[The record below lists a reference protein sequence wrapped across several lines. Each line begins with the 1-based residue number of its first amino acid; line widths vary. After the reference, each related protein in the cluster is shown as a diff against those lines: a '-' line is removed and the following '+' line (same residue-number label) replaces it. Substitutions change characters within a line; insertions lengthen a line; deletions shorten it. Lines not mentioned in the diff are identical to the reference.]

1 MFVRMIPERTWAF
14 CFTFYLKKCG
24 YCRVLKKIFPFLKWF
39 PPSGENL
46 RADLVAGVTIA
57 MILVPQSMAYASL
70 AGLPVVYGLYA
81 SFLPVIVASMWGA
94 SRFLHTG
101 PVAMLSLMSAA
112 AIEPLASRGTDE
124 FIQLSLLLALLVGVL
139 RLALGLFRMGVLI
152 NLASHPVILGFTNAA
167 ALIIGL
173 SLLNSFLGVPMPRS
187 DSFLLDLLQVV
198 QQVPTLHVPTLLFGL
213 GALGALY
220 WLRARFPKLPGV
232 LIVVIAGTLISAF
245 LGFEKVRLVEPHQIA
260 DANARSQFETMMAGQ
275 ARLKQVKDQQKS
287 IGNQLQDFKSG
298 DPQKYVL
305 QADLL
310 RLKGE
315 ESSLKHT
322 LYKKRVL
329 VHEIGLVPELKDG
342 QEVYRLAQQGGPFS
356 PLWRWS
362 GYADDKFKLSGGGAV
377 VSSIPSGLPEF
388 TVPIMDIG
396 IISDLFAVAFI
407 MAMIGFMEATSIS
420 RALAAKTREKL
431 DPNQELIGQGLA
443 NIVGSFFQSYVV
455 SGSFSRSAVAARV
468 GAKTGFYAVVSAFG
482 VLLVMLFLTEYLY
495 HLPKAVLAAIVM
507 SAVFGLIDYKSMV
520 HAWRVRRNDGIVGLI
535 TFITTLV
542 MAPKLAD
549 GVLVGVAFTILLF
562 LVGTMKPRSEV
573 LGRRIDGSLAG
584 AASHDLAPISENYV
598 VIRFDASLVFI
609 NAAHFEQAVLKS
621 LSEFP
626 DARAIL
632 IIGQG
637 INRVD
642 ATGEEKLRA
651 LTKDLKAAG
660 VTLVLAGLKRQVR
673 EALERADL
681 QEVIGEENI
690 FGNKEAALDMLENRY
705 PVGQAA
711 KTV

>member
-1 MFVRMIPERTWAF
+1 MLA
-14 CFTFYLKKCG
+14 
-24 YCRVLKKIFPFLKWF
+24 KIFPFLKWF

-46 RADLVAGVTIA
+46 RADLIAGVTIA

-112 AIEPLASRGTDE
+112 AIEPLASRGTEE
-124 FIQLSLLLALLVGVL
+124 FIQLSLLLAMLVGVL

-187 DSFLLDLLQVV
+187 DSFLADLWQVA
-198 QQVPTLHVPTLLFGL
+198 QQVTSVHGPTLVFGL

-220 WLRARFPKLPGV
+220 WLRAYLPKLPGV
-232 LIVVIAGTLISAF
+232 LIVVIAGTVISANID
-245 LGFEKVRLVEPHQIA
+245 FEKVRVVEPQQVA
-260 DANARSQFETMMAGQ
+260 DASARANFESLMADQ
-275 ARLKQVKDQQKS
+275 ARLKQVKDQQKL
-287 IGNQLQDFKSG
+287 ITNQLQELSSDDQQS
-298 DPQKYVL
+298 YIL

-315 ESSLKHT
+315 ESSLKVS
-322 LYKKRVL
+322 LYAKRVDTHQI
-329 VHEIGLVPELKDG
+329 VLVPKEQENG
-342 QEVYRLAQQGGPFS
+342 QLSYHVAESSGPFTTV
-356 PLWRWS
+356 WRWA
-362 GYADDKFKLSGGGAV
+362 GYDNNNFKLSAGGAV
-377 VSSIPSGLPEF
+377 VSSIPSGLPSF
-388 TVPIMDIG
+388 NVPMLDLG
-396 IISDLFAVAFI
+396 LISDLFAVAFI

-468 GAKTGFYAVVSAFG
+468 GARTGFYAIISALG
-482 VLLVMLFLTEYLY
+482 VLLVMLFLTDYLY

-507 SAVFGLIDYKSMV
+507 SAVFGLIDFKSML
-520 HAWRVRRNDGIVGLI
+520 HAWQVRRNDGIVGLV
-535 TFITTLV
+535 TFAATLL

-549 GVLVGVAFTILLF
+549 GVLIGVALTILLF
-562 LVGTMKPRSEV
+562 LANTMKPRSEI
-573 LGRRIDGSLAG
+573 LGRRANGSLAG

-598 VIRFDASLVFI
+598 VMRFDGSLIFI

-626 DARAIL
+626 EAKAIL

-637 INRVD
+637 INQFD

-660 VTLVLAGLKRQVR
+660 VTLMLAGLKRQVR
-673 EALERADL
+673 EALERANL

-690 FGNKEAALDMLENRY
+690 FSNKEIALKRLEERF
-705 PVGQAA
+705 PQGQLA
-711 KTV
+711 

>member
-1 MFVRMIPERTWAF
+1 MLV
-14 CFTFYLKKCG
+14 K
-24 YCRVLKKIFPFLKWF
+24 VFPFLRWF

-46 RADLVAGVTIA
+46 RADVIAGITIA

-81 SFLPVIVASMWGA
+81 SFLPVIVASLWGA

-124 FIQLSLLLALLVGVL
+124 FIQLSMLLALLVGVM
-139 RLALGLFRMGVLI
+139 RLALGLLRMGVLI

-187 DSFLLDLLQVV
+187 DSFLADLWQVI
-198 QQVPTLHVPTLLFGL
+198 QQVPMVHAPTLLFGL
-213 GALGALY
+213 GTLAALY
-220 WLRARFPKLPGV
+220 LLRARFPKLPGV
-232 LIVVIAGTLISAF
+232 LVVVIAGTLISAS
-245 LGFEKVRLVEPHQIA
+245 LAFEKIQIVEPQQIA
-260 DANARSQFETMMAGQ
+260 DATVRAKFEQLMRDE
-275 ARLKQVKDQQKS
+275 ARLMQVKTEQKAIGDQLEQIDANDQQAYE
-287 IGNQLQDFKSG
+287 LQT
-298 DPQKYVL
+298 
-305 QADLL
+305 ALL

-315 ESSLKHT
+315 ETSLKHS
-322 LYKKRVL
+322 LYRKRVDTHRIAL
-329 VHEIGLVPELKDG
+329 LPESQADG
-342 QEVYRLAQQGGPFS
+342 QVRYTFADDTGPFTTV
-356 PLWRWS
+356 WRWS
-362 GYADDKFKLSGGGAV
+362 GYTEDKFKLSGGGAV
-377 VSSIPSGLPEF
+377 VSTIPGGLPGF
-388 TVPIMDIG
+388 SVPMLDLG
-396 IISDLFAVAFI
+396 IISDLLAVAFI

-431 DPNQELIGQGLA
+431 DPNQELVGQGLA

-468 GAKTGFYAVVSAFG
+468 GAKTGFYAVVSALG
-482 VLLVMLFLTEYLY
+482 VLLVMMFLTDYLY

-520 HAWRVRRNDGIVGLI
+520 HAWRVRRTDGIVGLI
-535 TFITTLV
+535 TFVTTLI

-562 LVGTMKPRSEV
+562 LAGTMKPRSEV
-573 LGRRIDGSLAG
+573 LGRRADGSLAG

-598 VIRFDASLVFI
+598 VMRFDASLVFI
-609 NAAHFEQAVLKS
+609 NAAHFEEAVLKS
-621 LSEFP
+621 LNEFP
-626 DARAIL
+626 HARAIL

-651 LTKDLKAAG
+651 VTRDLQAAG
-660 VTLVLAGLKRQVR
+660 VTLMLAGLKKPVI
-673 EALERADL
+673 EALERAGL
-681 QEVIGEENI
+681 EQVIGKENI
-690 FGNKEAALDMLENRY
+690 IRNKQTALRVLAQHYPEAKFQQVA
-705 PVGQAA
+705 
-711 KTV
+711 

>member
-1 MFVRMIPERTWAF
+1 
-14 CFTFYLKKCG
+14 
-24 YCRVLKKIFPFLKWF
+24 
-39 PPSGENL
+39 
-46 RADLVAGVTIA
+46 

-112 AIEPLASRGTDE
+112 AIEPLARRGTDE

-187 DSFLLDLLQVV
+187 DIFLADLLQVV
-198 QQVPTLHVPTLLFGL
+198 QQLATVHGPTLVFGL
-213 GALGALY
+213 CALVALY
-220 WLRARFPKLPGV
+220 WLRARFPKWPGV
-232 LIVVIAGTLISAF
+232 LIVVILGILISAVTQ
-245 LGFEKVRLVEPHQIA
+245 FEKIQVVEPQQIA
-260 DANARSQFETMMAGQ
+260 DVAVRSKFESLKTDQ
-275 ARLKQVKDQQKS
+275 AKLKRIKEKQKS
-287 IGNQLQDFKSG
+287 IRDQLQNLDQEDKRT
-298 DPQKYVL
+298 YVM

-315 ESSLKHT
+315 ESSVKHS
-322 LYKKRVL
+322 LYNKQVET
-329 VHEIGLVPELKDG
+329 HEVALVPEVQSDG
-342 QEVYRLAQQGGPFS
+342 QVLYQLAKQTGPFTTV
-356 PLWRWS
+356 WRWS
-362 GYADDKFKLSGGGAV
+362 GYTENKFSLSGGGAV
-377 VSSIPSGLPEF
+377 VGSIPSGLPGF
-388 TVPIMDIG
+388 SVPTMDLG

-468 GAKTGFYAVVSAFG
+468 GARTGFYAVVSALG

-520 HAWRVRRNDGIVGLI
+520 HAWKVRRNDGIVGLI

-542 MAPKLAD
+542 MAPALAD

-562 LVGTMKPRSEV
+562 LASTMKPRSEV
-573 LGRRIDGSLAG
+573 LGRMANGSLAG
-584 AASHDLAPISENYV
+584 AATHDLAPISENYV
-598 VIRFDASLVFI
+598 VMRFDASLVFI
-609 NAAHFEQAVLKS
+609 NATHFEYAILKS
-621 LSEFP
+621 LNEFP
-626 DARAIL
+626 DAQAIL
-632 IIGQG
+632 VIGQG
-637 INRVD
+637 INDVD

-651 LTKDLKAAG
+651 LTQDLKSAG
-660 VTLVLAGLKRQVR
+660 VTLMLAGLKRPVR
-673 EALERADL
+673 EALERAHL

-690 FGNKEAALDMLENRY
+690 IANKETALKIMEERYSKGKVEHAA
-705 PVGQAA
+705 
-711 KTV
+711 

>member
-1 MFVRMIPERTWAF
+1 M
-14 CFTFYLKKCG
+14 
-24 YCRVLKKIFPFLKWF
+24 RVLYLFLLIKYGFSVLEKIFPFLRWF
-39 PPSGENL
+39 PPSGENF
-46 RADLVAGVTIA
+46 RADLIAGITIS

-112 AIEPLASRGTDE
+112 AIEPLASRGSEE
-124 FIQLSLLLALLVGVL
+124 FIQLSLLLALMVGVL
-139 RLALGLFRMGVLI
+139 RLGLGLFRMGVLI

-187 DSFLLDLLQVV
+187 DSFLADLLQVV
-198 QQVPTLHVPTLLFGL
+198 QQLTTVHGPTLVFGL
-213 GALGALY
+213 GALAVLH
-220 WLRARFPKLPGV
+220 WLRIKFPKLPGV
-232 LIVVIAGTLISAF
+232 LIVVIAGTVISASI
-245 LGFEKVRLVEPHQIA
+245 GFEKVQIVNPQQIEDVKVRA
-260 DANARSQFETMMAGQ
+260 KFESMMAEQ
-275 ARLKQVKDQQKS
+275 ARLKQVKDQQKIIS
-287 IGNQLQDFKSG
+287 DQLQDLKRHDQES
-298 DPQKYVL
+298 YII

-315 ESSLKHT
+315 ESSLKHS
-322 LYKKRVL
+322 LYNKRVET
-329 VHEIGLVPELKDG
+329 HQFALVPAVQKDG
-342 QEVYRLAQQGGPFS
+342 ETKFHVAEHAGPFTTV
-356 PLWRWS
+356 WRWA
-362 GYADDKFKLSGGGAV
+362 GYEDDKFVLSGGGAV
-377 VSSIPSGLPEF
+377 VSSIPSGLPGF
-388 TVPIMDIG
+388 SVPVMNFG
-396 IISDLFAVAFI
+396 IVSDLFAVAFI

-455 SGSFSRSAVAARV
+455 SGSFSRSAVAARI
-468 GAKTGFYAVVSAFG
+468 GAKTGFYAVVSALG
-482 VLLVMLFLTEYLY
+482 VLLVMMFLTDYLY

-507 SAVFGLIDYKSMV
+507 SAVFGLIDIKSMV
-520 HAWRVRRNDGIVGLI
+520 HAWRVRRNDGVVGLI
-535 TFITTLV
+535 TFITTLM

-549 GVLVGVAFTILLF
+549 GVLVGVGITVFLF
-562 LVGTMKPRSEV
+562 LAGTMKPRSEV
-573 LGRRIDGSLAG
+573 LGRKANGSLAG

-598 VIRFDASLVFI
+598 VMRFDGSLVFI
-609 NAAHFEQAVLKS
+609 NAAHFELAVLKS

-637 INRVD
+637 INGID

-651 LTKDLKAAG
+651 LTRDLKAAG
-660 VTLVLAGLKRQVR
+660 ITLMLAGLKRQVS
-673 EALERADL
+673 EALERANL
-681 QEVIGEENI
+681 QAVIGEENI
-690 FGNKEAALDMLENRY
+690 FSNKELALKALKQRY
-705 PVGQAA
+705 PAEESLVV
-711 KTV
+711 T

>member
-1 MFVRMIPERTWAF
+1 MLV
-14 CFTFYLKKCG
+14 K
-24 YCRVLKKIFPFLKWF
+24 VFPFLRWF

-46 RADLVAGVTIA
+46 RADVIAGITIA

-81 SFLPVIVASMWGA
+81 SFLPVIVASLWGA

-112 AIEPLASRGTDE
+112 AIEPLASRGSEE
-124 FIQLSLLLALLVGVL
+124 FIQLSMLLALLVGVM
-139 RLALGLFRMGVLI
+139 RLALGLLRMGVLI

-187 DSFLLDLLQVV
+187 DSFLADLWQVI
-198 QQVPTLHVPTLLFGL
+198 QQVPMVHAPTLLFGL
-213 GALGALY
+213 GTLAALY
-220 WLRARFPKLPGV
+220 LLRARFPKLPGV
-232 LIVVIAGTLISAF
+232 LVVVIAGTLISAS
-245 LGFEKVRLVEPHQIA
+245 LAFEKIQIVEPQQIA
-260 DANARSQFETMMAGQ
+260 DATVRAKFEQLMRDE
-275 ARLKQVKDQQKS
+275 ARLMQVKTEQKAIGDQLEQIDANDQQAYE
-287 IGNQLQDFKSG
+287 LQT
-298 DPQKYVL
+298 
-305 QADLL
+305 ALL

-315 ESSLKHT
+315 ETSLKHS
-322 LYKKRVL
+322 LYRKRVDTHRIAL
-329 VHEIGLVPELKDG
+329 LPESQADG
-342 QEVYRLAQQGGPFS
+342 QVRYTFADDTGPFTTV
-356 PLWRWS
+356 WRWS
-362 GYADDKFKLSGGGAV
+362 GYTEDKFKLSGGGAV
-377 VSSIPSGLPEF
+377 VSTIPGGLPGF
-388 TVPIMDIG
+388 SVPMLDLG
-396 IISDLFAVAFI
+396 IISDLLAVAFI

-431 DPNQELIGQGLA
+431 DPNQELVGQGLA

-468 GAKTGFYAVVSAFG
+468 GAKTGFYAVVSALG
-482 VLLVMLFLTEYLY
+482 VLLVMMFLTDYLY

-520 HAWRVRRNDGIVGLI
+520 HAWRVRRTDGIVGLI
-535 TFITTLV
+535 TFVTTLI

-562 LVGTMKPRSEV
+562 LAGTMKPRSEV
-573 LGRRIDGSLAG
+573 LGRRADGSLAG

-598 VIRFDASLVFI
+598 VMRFDASLVFI
-609 NAAHFEQAVLKS
+609 NAAHFEEAVLKS
-621 LSEFP
+621 LNEFP
-626 DARAIL
+626 HARAIL

-651 LTKDLKAAG
+651 VTRDLQAAG
-660 VTLVLAGLKRQVR
+660 VTLMLAGLKKPVI
-673 EALERADL
+673 EALERAGL
-681 QEVIGEENI
+681 EQVIGKENI
-690 FGNKEAALDMLENRY
+690 IRNKQTALRVLAQHYPEAKFQQVA
-705 PVGQAA
+705 
-711 KTV
+711 